1 MIAKNKTLLKK
12 YNEKGW
18 VKIKKF
24 LPKKSVAKIN
34 KSLNKFLDSKVKN
47 YSGRDINFTE
57 KKINSFHKL
66 ADSKFV
72 KRNLAKNKK
81 IKKTAEYFLKE
92 KSKFMASELF
102 AKPAKYGL
110 PVPNHQDNYYW
121 CVNNANALTIWIAL
135 DKVSKLNG
143 SICYYEKSHRFGIF
157 KHSPSFSKGSS
168 QKIRNNKALKNFKKI
183 HTNLLPGDALIHHSL
198 IVHGSERNK
207 SGNSRRGLTLQFRAK
222 NSFIDP
228 KKKIS
233 YEKEL
238 KEQIK
243 SRKSL

>member
-198 IVHGSERNK
+198 I
-207 SGNSRRGLTLQFRAK
+207 GNLPLPWSNQVEYRLQNFHPRRT
-222 NSFIDP
+222 SDD
-228 KKKIS
+228 
-233 YEKEL
+233 
-238 KEQIK
+238 
-243 SRKSL
+243 

>member
-1 MIAKNKTLLKK
+1 MIEKNKNLLKK

-18 VKIKKF
+18 VKIKSF
-24 LPKKSVAKIN
+24 LPKKSIIKINDSLDKFLEAKI
-34 KSLNKFLDSKVKN
+34 KK

-72 KRNLAKNKK
+72 KKNLAGNKK

-110 PVPNHQDNYYW
+110 AVPNHQDNYYW
-121 CVNNANALTIWIAL
+121 CIDNANALTIWIAL

-143 SICYYEKSHRFGIF
+143 SLCYYEKSHCVGIF

-168 QKIRNNKALKNFKKI
+168 QKIANNGVLKRFKKI
-183 HTNLLPGDALIHHSL
+183 YTNLHPGDALIHHSL
-198 IVHGSERNK
+198 IIHGSERNK
-207 SGNSRRGLTLQFRAK
+207 SGNSRRGLTLQFRGK
-222 NSFIDP
+222 NSFIDL
-228 KKKIS
+228 KKRKN

-238 KEQIK
+238 KQQIK
-243 SRKSL
+243 ARKYS